1 MIIQAKASTTQRE
14 KTNER
19 RDAHRHFFGWLPIAA
34 YARPDGF
41 SPVTRIVPHHFRKSQ
56 YDEDYSVYQAT
67 HASKKDAL
75 AIFTPLTAFIRANHL
90 DLLERCFKNCLI
102 AFPIFRVLRLGAII
116 TVAPASGKSQ
126 ARSETVHLNAVK
138 KRINTSGRT
147 LNSVRLCREK
157 NILKRQPIR
166 QRYDL
171 FTRAL
176 QGLFSFRI
184 AAILGSIDE
193 KIELNRKKI
202 AELEALA
209 KTIYDYWF
217 VQFDF
222 PDKNGKPYK
231 SSGGKMVWN
240 EQLKRE
246 IPDGWEVG
254 TVGELGEIVAG
265 GTPSTDNPSYWS
277 QNGIAWITPKDL
289 SLTNNKY
296 IRHGEHDISEE
307 GLRNSSAQLMPSKS
321 VLLSTRA
328 PIGYIAV
335 ADCDICTNQ
344 GFKSIV
350 PNGNYGSEF
359 IYYSLSALIPYIK
372 TLGVGSTF
380 DEVSKSALSVVQL
393 VFPMKEIVMQFEN
406 VASQIGNNRII
417 CELATEK
424 LIRLRDTLLPLLM
437 NGQVEVK

>member
-1 MIIQAKASTTQRE
+1 MKFSKHKLGELLRITRGASLPGTGYADEGRYLRLTLANFHEEGGFKKFKSTQGKYFVDSFDNRFLMH
-14 KTNER
+14 KG
-19 RDAHRHFFGWLPIAA
+19 DLI
-34 YARPDGF
+34 
-41 SPVTRIVPHHFRKSQ
+41 
-56 YDEDYSVYQAT
+56 
-67 HASKKDAL
+67 
-75 AIFTPLTAFIRANHL
+75 TPLTEQSPGLLGSVAFIPSDDLYIQSQDVGLITCSSEKL
-90 DLLERCFKNCLI
+90 DKRFAYYLFL
-102 AFPIFRVLRLGAII
+102 
-116 TVAPASGKSQ
+116 TKSVREQ
-126 ARSETVHLNAVK
+126 ISARSQQTKIRH
-138 KRINTSGRT
+138 TSPDKIADVEAY
-147 LNSVRLCREK
+147 L
-157 NILKRQPIR
+157 P
-166 QRYDL
+166 DL
-171 FTRAL
+171 PTQL
-176 QGLFSFRI
+176 RI

-202 AELEALA
+202 AELEALT

-246 IPDGWEVG
+246 IPEGWGVG

-277 QNGIAWITPKDL
+277 QDGIAWITPKDL

-296 IRHGEHDISEE
+296 IRHGEHDISEK
-307 GLRNSSAQLMPSKS
+307 GLCNSSAQLMPRRS

-380 DEVSKSALSVVQL
+380 AEVSKSALSVVQL
-393 VFPMKEIVMQFEN
+393 AFPRKEIVMQFEN
-406 VASQIGNNRII
+406 VASQIGNNRRI
-417 CELATEK
+417 CELAIEK

-437 NGQVEVK
+437 NGQVKVKE

>member
-1 MIIQAKASTTQRE
+1 MNEVKLGDVADVRISGVDK
-14 KTNER
+14 KTLPNEI
-19 RDAHRHFFGWLPIAA
+19 P
-34 YARPDGF
+34 
-41 SPVTRIVPHHFRKSQ
+41 
-56 YDEDYSVYQAT
+56 
-67 HASKKDAL
+67 
-75 AIFTPLTAFIRANHL
+75 
-90 DLLERCFKNCLI
+90 
-102 AFPIFRVLRLGAII
+102 
-116 TVAPASGKSQ
+116 
-126 ARSETVHLNAVK
+126 
-138 KRINTSGRT
+138 
-147 LNSVRLCREK
+147 VRLCNYTDVYYNWTIRTENRQK
-157 NILKRQPIR
+157 FMLASAKEDEISKFRLHAGQVALTKDSETKFDIGHSTFISEDFDDVILGYHCALISPHPGMLDGQYLNAMFRTRHISDYLAR
-166 QRYDL
+166 NAGGSGQRYYL
-171 FTRAL
+171 SEAAIKSIPLKLPPITTQL
-176 QGLFSFRI
+176 RI

-202 AELEALA
+202 AELEALT

-246 IPDGWEVG
+246 IPEGWGVG

-277 QNGIAWITPKDL
+277 QDGIAWITPKDL

-296 IRHGEHDISEE
+296 IRHGEHDISEK
-307 GLRNSSAQLMPSKS
+307 GLCNSSAQLMPRRS

-380 DEVSKSALSVVQL
+380 AEVSKSALSVVQL
-393 VFPMKEIVMQFEN
+393 AFPRKEIVMQFEN
-406 VASQIGNNRII
+406 VASQIGNNRRI
-417 CELATEK
+417 CELAIEK

-437 NGQVEVK
+437 NGQVKVKE